1 MRQKKMIQLLSIS
14 TIFCVLVR
22 CIHLLFFTTPETGFI
37 KNGTA
42 AFIASAGF
50 WGLFALSAIVSFFP
64 AAFFSHRKPAGNAKL
79 KDYKPLKIFTITMG
93 IYCFISG
100 IPQIFSEA
108 SAWGLI
114 GLASCIL
121 SGVFF
126 ILEVLKDE
134 VKLKNPKILTL
145 APTIMFIY
153 FTVFGF
159 IEATGVA
166 LITENVIFTIY
177 SCVGIL
183 YFATQ
188 GKILAEVNFR
198 TNSAQLLPV
207 GFLFFLVSI
216 TYGLPPILLSLIGKA
231 SQVHGGLTINHFT
244 AVVSGAYALCFT
256 LTLFSKNLLAKHKKT
271 TDKLDFSSPET
282 STDFYA

>member
-1 MRQKKMIQLLSIS
+1 MVQLLGVA
-14 TIFCVLVR
+14 TALCVLAR
-22 CIHLLFFTTPETGFI
+22 CVHLLFFTAPETGFI
-37 KNGTA
+37 KNGTLS
-42 AFIASAGF
+42 FIASAGF
-50 WGLFALSAIVSFFP
+50 WGLLLISAAVSFFP
-64 AAFFSHRKPAGNAKL
+64 AAFLSHRKPAGNAKL
-79 KDYKPLKIFTITMG
+79 KEYKPLKIFTITMG

-100 IPQIFSEA
+100 IPQVFSEA

-114 GLASCIL
+114 GLAACIL

-145 APTIMFIY
+145 MPAVMFIY

-166 LITENVIFTIY
+166 LITENVLFTLY
-177 SCVGIL
+177 SCLGIL
-183 YFATQ
+183 YFATE

-198 TNSAQLLPV
+198 TNSSQLLPV
-207 GFLFFLVSI
+207 GFLFFLMSV
-216 TYGLPPILLSLIGKA
+216 TYGLPPILLSLIGRA
-231 SQVHGGLTINHFT
+231 SQVHGGLSVNHFT
-244 AVVSGAYALCFT
+244 AVVAGAYALCFT

-271 TDKLDFSSPET
+271 TEKLEFSSPES